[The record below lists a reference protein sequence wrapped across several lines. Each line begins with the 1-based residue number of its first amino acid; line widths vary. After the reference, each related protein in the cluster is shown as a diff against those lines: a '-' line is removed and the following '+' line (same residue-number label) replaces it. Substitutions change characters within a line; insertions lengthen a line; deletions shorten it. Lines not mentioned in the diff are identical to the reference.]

1 MIEIRNRT
9 IKENLWMKAFEFIR
23 TALFVPG
30 NRPDRVDKAVATAAD
45 VVIIDLEDAVPYSQ
59 KKETRPL
66 VRQKVLDHPG
76 RPVFV
81 RVNALDTDFFQEDL
95 DEVVVEGLACIIV
108 PKVETAAQ
116 IQEIN
121 QSLLKVEKNKE
132 IRPGS
137 VSIIPLIESA
147 LAVENVFQIVSQRTD
162 PQRLFTVAFG
172 AADFALDMGFAVTKT
187 GEELVYPRARI
198 AVACRAAR
206 VEPPLDTP
214 FMIDLK
220 DREALEAD
228 TKRARQLGFQGKLCI
243 HPNQIDI
250 CNRLFSPTKGD
261 IEYAQKV
268 IQAFDAAEADGTAA
282 IQVEGEFIDYPMVE
296 RSRRI
301 LKISKLMSYPEQQR
315 PAGRG

>member
-1 MIEIRNRT
+1 
-9 IKENLWMKAFEFIR
+9 MKSFEFIR

-30 NRPDRVDKAVATAAD
+30 NRPDRVDKAIRTAAD

-59 KKETRPL
+59 KKETRPV
-66 VRQKVLDHPG
+66 VREKILDYQE

-81 RVNALDTDFFQEDL
+81 RINALDTEFFQEDL
-95 DEVVVEGLACIIV
+95 NAVVVEGLACIMV

-121 QSLLKVEKNKE
+121 RGLLKIEEKKGL
-132 IRPGS
+132 RPGS
-137 VSIIPLIESA
+137 VSIIALIESA

-172 AADFALDMGFAVTKT
+172 AADFALDMGFEITKT
-187 GEELVYPRARI
+187 GEELLYPRARI
-198 AVACRAAR
+198 AVACRAGG

-214 FMIDLK
+214 FMIDLE
-220 DREALEAD
+220 DLEALEAD
-228 TKRARQLGFQGKLCI
+228 IKRACRFGFQGKLSI
-243 HPNQIDI
+243 HPKQVDI
-250 CNRLFSPTKGD
+250 CNRLFSPTQGD

-282 IQVEGEFIDYPMVE
+282 IQLEGKFIDYPVVE
-296 RSRRI
+296 RCRRI
-301 LKISKLMSYPEQQR
+301 LKISKLLP
-315 PAGRG
+315 

>member
-1 MIEIRNRT
+1 
-9 IKENLWMKAFEFIR
+9 MKSFEFIR

-30 NRPDRVDKAVATAAD
+30 NRPDRVDKAIRTAAD

-59 KKETRPL
+59 KKETRPV
-66 VRQKVLDHPG
+66 VREKILDYQE

-81 RVNALDTDFFQEDL
+81 RINALDTEFFQEDL
-95 DEVVVEGLACIIV
+95 NAVVVEGLACIMV

-121 QSLLKVEKNKE
+121 RGLLKIEEKKGL
-132 IRPGS
+132 RPGS
-137 VSIIPLIESA
+137 VSIIALIESA

-172 AADFALDMGFAVTKT
+172 AADFALDMGFEITKT
-187 GEELVYPRARI
+187 GEELLYPRARI
-198 AVACRAAR
+198 AVACRAGG

-214 FMIDLK
+214 FMIDLE
-220 DREALEAD
+220 DLEALEAD
-228 TKRARQLGFQGKLCI
+228 IKRACRFGFQGKLCI
-243 HPNQIDI
+243 HPKQVDI
-250 CNRLFSPTKGD
+250 CNRLFSPTQGD

-282 IQVEGEFIDYPMVE
+282 IQLEGKFIDYPVVE
-296 RSRRI
+296 RCRRI
-301 LKISKLMSYPEQQR
+301 LKISKLLP
-315 PAGRG
+315 

>member
-1 MIEIRNRT
+1 
-9 IKENLWMKAFEFIR
+9 MKAFEFIR

-30 NRPDRVDKAVATAAD
+30 NRPDRVDKAVGTAAD

-59 KKETRPL
+59 KEETRPV
-66 VRQKVLDHPG
+66 VRQKVLEYAE

-81 RVNALDTDFFQEDL
+81 RVNALDTEYFQEDL
-95 DEVVVEGLACIIV
+95 KAVVVQGLACIIV
-108 PKVETAAQ
+108 PKIETADQ
-116 IQEIN
+116 IDEIN
-121 QSLLKVEKNKE
+121 QALLKAEENKGLP
-132 IRPGS
+132 PGS

-147 LAVENVFQIVSQRTD
+147 LAVENVFKIVSRKTD

-172 AADFALDMGFAVTKT
+172 AADFALDMGFTLTKT
-187 GEELVYPRARI
+187 GEALFYPRSRI
-198 AVACRAAR
+198 AVACRAAG

-220 DREALEAD
+220 DLDALEAD
-228 TKRARQLGFQGKLCI
+228 TKRACRLGFQGKLCI

-250 CNRLFSPTKGD
+250 CNRLFSPTEAE

-268 IQAFDAAEADGTAA
+268 IQAFEAAEADGTAA
-282 IQVEGEFIDYPMVE
+282 IQVEGRFIDYPVVE

-301 LKISKLMSYPEQQR
+301 LKISKKIP
-315 PAGRG
+315 

>member
-1 MIEIRNRT
+1 
-9 IKENLWMKAFEFIR
+9 MKAFEFIR

-30 NRPDRVDKAVATAAD
+30 NRPDRVDKAVSTAAD

-59 KKETRPL
+59 KKETRP
-66 VRQKVLDHPG
+66 VVQEKILDYQE

-81 RVNALDTDFFQEDL
+81 RINALDTEFFEEDL
-95 DEVVVEGLACIIV
+95 NAVVVEGLACIIV
-108 PKVETAAQ
+108 PKVEAAAQ

-121 QSLLKVEKNKE
+121 QGLLKVEENKGL
-132 IRPGS
+132 RPGS

-172 AADFALDMGFAVTKT
+172 AADFALDMGFEITKT
-187 GEELVYPRARI
+187 GEELLYPRARI
-198 AVACRAAR
+198 TVACRAAG

-220 DREALEAD
+220 DREALETD
-228 TKRARQLGFQGKLCI
+228 IKRACQLGFQGKLCI
-243 HPNQIDI
+243 HPNQVDI

-282 IQVEGEFIDYPMVE
+282 IQLEGKFIDYPVVE
-296 RSRRI
+296 RCRRI
-301 LKISKLMSYPEQQR
+301 LTISKF
-315 PAGRG
+315 A

>member
-1 MIEIRNRT
+1 
-9 IKENLWMKAFEFIR
+9 MKAFEFIR

-30 NRPDRVDKAVATAAD
+30 NRPDRVDKAVSTAAD

-59 KKETRPL
+59 KKETRP
-66 VRQKVLDHPG
+66 VVQEKILDYRE

-81 RVNALDTDFFQEDL
+81 RINALDTEFFEEDL
-95 DEVVVEGLACIIV
+95 NAVVVEGLACIIV
-108 PKVETAAQ
+108 PKVEAAAQ

-121 QSLLKVEKNKE
+121 QGLLKVEENKGL
-132 IRPGS
+132 RPGS

-172 AADFALDMGFAVTKT
+172 AADFALDMGFEITKT
-187 GEELVYPRARI
+187 GEELLYPRARI
-198 AVACRAAR
+198 TVACRAAG

-220 DREALEAD
+220 DREALETD
-228 TKRARQLGFQGKLCI
+228 IKRACQLGFQGKLCI
-243 HPNQIDI
+243 HPNQVDI

-282 IQVEGEFIDYPMVE
+282 IQLEGKFIDYPVVE
-296 RSRRI
+296 RCRRI
-301 LKISKLMSYPEQQR
+301 LTISKF
-315 PAGRG
+315 A

>member
-1 MIEIRNRT
+1 
-9 IKENLWMKAFEFIR
+9 MKKIEFIR

-30 NRPDRVDKAVATAAD
+30 NRPDRVDKAVNTAAD

-59 KKETRPL
+59 KKETRPVVREKILNYQERPVL
-66 VRQKVLDHPG
+66 VRI
-76 RPVFV
+76 
-81 RVNALDTDFFQEDL
+81 NALGTEFFQDDL
-95 DEVVVEGLACIIV
+95 NAVVIEGLACIMV

-116 IQEIN
+116 IEEIN
-121 QSLLKVEKNKE
+121 RELLNVEKNKGMP
-132 IRPGS
+132 PGS
-137 VSIIPLIESA
+137 VSVIPLIESS
-147 LAVENVFQIVSQRTD
+147 LAVENVFQIVSQRTE

-172 AADFALDMGFAVTKT
+172 AADFDLDMGIEITKT

-198 AVACRAAR
+198 AVACRAAG

-220 DREALEAD
+220 DPEALEAD
-228 TKRARQLGFQGKLCI
+228 TKRACQLGFQGKLCI

-250 CNRLFSPTKGD
+250 CNRLFSPTKGE

-282 IQVEGEFIDYPMVE
+282 IQVEGNFIDYPMVE
-296 RSRRI
+296 RCRRI
-301 LKISKLMSYPEQQR
+301 LKIAK
-315 PAGRG
+315 

>member
-1 MIEIRNRT
+1 
-9 IKENLWMKAFEFIR
+9 MKPFEFIR

-30 NRPDRVDKAVATAAD
+30 NRPDRVNKAVGTAAD

-59 KKETRPL
+59 KKVTRPV
-66 VRQKVLDHPG
+66 VRQKILDYPQ

-81 RVNALDTDFFQEDL
+81 RVNAVDTEFFQQDL
-95 DEVVVEGLACIIV
+95 KEVVAEGLACIVV
-108 PKVETAAQ
+108 PKIEAAAQ
-116 IQEIN
+116 IQQIN
-121 QSLLKVEKNKE
+121 QELLKVEENKGL
-132 IRPGS
+132 RPGS
-137 VSIIPLIESA
+137 VSIIPLIETA

-172 AADFALDMGFAVTKT
+172 AADFALDMGFEITKT
-187 GEELVYPRARI
+187 GEELFYPRSKI
-198 AVACRAAR
+198 AVACRAAG

-220 DREALEAD
+220 DSEALEAD
-228 TKRARQLGFQGKLCI
+228 TKRACRLGFQGKLCI
-243 HPNQIDI
+243 HPNQVDI
-250 CNRLFSPTKGD
+250 CNRLFSPSKAE

-282 IQVEGEFIDYPMVE
+282 IQLEGKFIDYPVVE

-301 LKISKLMSYPEQQR
+301 LKIAKIISK
-315 PAGRG
+315 G